1 MIKSFKDKET
11 ERIFDGLNSKK
22 FANIQKV
29 AKRKLDMLHYAYK
42 EQDLRNWAGLER
54 SGTPYTE
61 ADVTPPECPYSK
73 TIVPPSNRFEH
84 LKGDLKEYC
93 SIRINDQFRVIFK
106 FENGCA
112 YDVQIVDY
120 H

>member
-1 MIKSFKDKET
+1 MIKSFKDKEA

-29 AKRKLDMLHYAYK
+29 AKRKLDMIHYAYK
-42 EQDLRNWAGLER
+42 EQDL
-54 SGTPYTE
+54 
-61 ADVTPPECPYSK
+61 
-73 TIVPPSNRFEH
+73 IVPPSNRFEH
-84 LKGDLKEYC
+84 LRGDLKGYC

-112 YDVQIVDY
+112 YEVQIVDY